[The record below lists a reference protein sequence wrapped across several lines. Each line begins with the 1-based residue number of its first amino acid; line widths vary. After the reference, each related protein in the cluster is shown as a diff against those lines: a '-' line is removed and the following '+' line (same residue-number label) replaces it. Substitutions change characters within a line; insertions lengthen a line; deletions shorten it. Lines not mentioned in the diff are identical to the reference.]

1 MLNKFFKKS
10 IASKLFFMNLLIL
23 VCIISSQVIFQ
34 LVYFESYYFNRK
46 EKKLENT
53 IDAFKTLLEEKAD
66 RQKII
71 AFIEEIKNKEN
82 IALSFNDFHSK
93 KGIGIEPY
101 MGNRQIIINDNKNL
115 EEYKVILGDQFANIN
130 IKKNDYIQ
138 VTGIKDEY
146 GYVFP
151 QRIFINGVELQ
162 KYYEIIPGKNN
173 NAAISLT
180 PAYNINSS
188 EQEIYVEG
196 FAEELKKEDSSY
208 AILSNA
214 DLYLTTE
221 EKSNI
226 INNKTYTGKVEN
238 NIRVDDILFSSEQF
252 ENGFIIAVT
261 TLSAVN
267 EVVGTMNSYYIIIFF
282 IALILVVV
290 ISFVYSRVMTKPL
303 VEMSRV
309 AKSISECDFKH
320 KYNVNSED
328 EIGVLGR
335 SLNLISENLEKSL
348 NEVCDTNLKLKEE
361 MKSQKVQEEKRK
373 ELIANISHE
382 LKTPI
387 TIIQGSING
396 IKSGMYT
403 ADMYEDILE
412 ETSKMNDLV
421 KEMLEISKLESANF
435 KLNEGPFDLCSIFLK
450 EQDKL
455 KSMITDKKLNIKFEI
470 EDEAIVFGD
479 EKRINQ
485 VILNLLTNAIKY
497 TPEGEDIYVAIS
509 SIQNGEQYKFSIKN
523 YGVLLSL
530 EEQEKIWES
539 FYRTEKS
546 RNKRFG
552 GTGLGLSIVKRILE
566 LHHSDYGVRS
576 KENNVEFYFTL
587 KSIYYDDNLSS

>member
-10 IASKLFFMNLLIL
+10 ISSKLFFMNLLIL
-23 VCIISSQVIFQ
+23 AFIISSQIIFQ
-34 LVYFESYYFNRK
+34 LVFFEKYYFNSK
-46 EKKLENT
+46 EKKLEKN
-53 IDAFKTLLEEKAD
+53 INAFKVLLEEKPD
-66 RQKII
+66 KQRIMD
-71 AFIEEIKNKEN
+71 FIQEVKNKEN
-82 IALSFNDFHSK
+82 IALSFNSLHSNER
-93 KGIGIEPY
+93 IGIEPY
-101 MGNRQIIINDNKNL
+101 MGNRQIIINDNRKS
-115 EEYKVILGDQFANIN
+115 EKYKIILGDQFANIN
-130 IKKNDYIQ
+130 INKNDYIQ
-138 VTGIKDEY
+138 VYGVKDEY
-146 GYVFP
+146 GYIFP
-151 QRIFINGVELQ
+151 RKVSINGIDIQ
-162 KYYEIIPGKNN
+162 KYYEIIPENN
-173 NAAISLT
+173 KAALSLT
-180 PAYNINSS
+180 PANDINSPV
-188 EQEIYVEG
+188 QEIYVEG
-196 FAEELKKEDSSY
+196 FAEELKKEDNSY
-208 AILSNA
+208 NILSNA
-214 DLYLTTE
+214 DLYLNTG
-221 EKSNI
+221 EKINI
-226 INNKTYTGKVEN
+226 INNKSYTEKVESN
-238 NIRVDDILFSSEQF
+238 NIVDDILFSSYHF
-252 ENGFIIAVT
+252 ENGVIMAVT
-261 TLSAVN
+261 TLSEVN
-267 EVVGTMNSYYIIIFF
+267 EVIGNMNSYYIMIFF

-290 ISFVYSRVMTKPL
+290 ISFVYSRFMTKPL

-309 AKSISECDFKH
+309 AKSISECDFNH
-320 KYNVNSED
+320 KYNVSSED
-328 EIGVLGR
+328 EIGVLGS

-348 NEVCDTNLKLKEE
+348 NEVRDTNLKLKEE

-435 KLNEGPFDLCSIFLK
+435 KLNEGLFDLCSIFLK

-455 KSMITDKKLNIKFEI
+455 KSMIMDKNLNIKFEI
-470 EDEAIVFGD
+470 DDEAIVFGD

-497 TPEGEDIYVAIS
+497 TPEGEDIYVVIS

-523 YGVLLSL
+523 YGISLSVD
-530 EEQEKIWES
+530 EQDKIWES

-566 LHHSDYGVRS
+566 LHHSDYGVKS
-576 KENNVEFYFTL
+576 EENNVEFYFTL
-587 KSIYYDDNLSS
+587 KSIYYDDDLRI